1 MFKDKTGYC
10 SVLTMINF
18 LSMRTIKQSDLLN
31 LILLIL
37 NMLLVTHFQLKIM
50 DSRMELVQ
58 M

>member
-10 SVLTMINF
+10 SVLTMISF
-18 LSMRTIKQSDLLN
+18 LLMRTIKQSDLSN
-31 LILLIL
+31 LILLTL